1 MDALTL
7 FGVVSVAA
15 MLVFY
20 ALEERSGWFVLALA
34 FAAASGRRLSTGF
47 CRARGLSG

>member
-20 ALEERSGWFVLALA
+20 ALEERRGKPVE
-34 FAAASGRRLSTGF
+34 RRR
-47 CRARGLSG
+47 RARRGER